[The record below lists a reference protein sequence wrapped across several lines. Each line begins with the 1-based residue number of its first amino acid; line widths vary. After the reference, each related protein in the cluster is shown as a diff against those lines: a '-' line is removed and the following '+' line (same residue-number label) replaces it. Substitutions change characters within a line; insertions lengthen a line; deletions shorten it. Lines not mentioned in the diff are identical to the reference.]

1 MCYWNL
7 DLKFK
12 AKLKL
17 QSGNRKNPIWPP
29 GGYFESEIGE
39 NQYIY
44 TSDVPLKFRLD
55 IQSQTKVRVQKPKKN
70 QDGRKAILRVTS
82 LKINKLLPMA
92 TNNMH
97 IKFEI
102 EIPQQTWVMLQ
113 KPCRLQTDGQTD
125 RRTRWIQ
132 YTPPPTSLGR
142 VIIIIYEMHTVTC
155 YITKVLTADVQLT
168 CWGQTCW
175 RAWSTVWRWV
185 VRQAVAGLLR
195 EPGWERWPLPEGSQN
210 PYLEQPM
217 EHYEYTD
224 FSTEHKIVRT
234 QGDQLQQGTKLII
247 IVSKKKIEWNICG
260 IIHHENPSDI
270 HRNFS
275 HMYQKWQRSKMQHSI
290 TVN

>member
-102 EIPQQTWVMLQ
+102 EIPQQTWVMLR

-132 YTPPPTSLGR
+132 YTNVVGQGYNNYIWNAYCNLLHHESAYCGRSTYLLGSNMLESMKHCVAMGGATGCGWPAAGAR
-142 VIIIIYEMHTVTC
+142 LRALAATWGISKPVPG
-155 YITKVLTADVQLT
+155 TANGTL
-168 CWGQTCW
+168 
-175 RAWSTVWRWV
+175 WV
-185 VRQAVAGLLR
+185 HRLQ
-195 EPGWERWPLPEGSQN
+195 
-210 PYLEQPM
+210 
-217 EHYEYTD
+217 H
-224 FSTEHKIVRT
+224 RT
-234 QGDQLQQGTKLII
+234 QDCQDTRRSASTGNKTHHHCIK
-247 IVSKKKIEWNICG
+247 KKKIEWNICG